1 MKFFIDFNTVIV
13 IIETVNWVDV
23 SIVKNMM
30 EYIEILLFT
39 GP

>member
-1 MKFFIDFNTVIV
+1 MKFVVDFNIVIV
-13 IIETVNWVDV
+13 IIEIVNWVDISV
-23 SIVKNMM
+23 VKNMM

>member
-1 MKFFIDFNTVIV
+1 MKFVIDFNTVIV